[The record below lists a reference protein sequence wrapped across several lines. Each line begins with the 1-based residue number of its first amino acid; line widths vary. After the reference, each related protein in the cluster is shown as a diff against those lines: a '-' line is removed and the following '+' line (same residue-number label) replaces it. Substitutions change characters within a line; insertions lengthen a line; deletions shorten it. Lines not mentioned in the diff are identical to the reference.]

1 MPYSMLRV
9 AASALSIALVIGCG
23 RSKPASTTTTPTP
36 ESQPLAGI
44 VGQNVIIAPVQAMRI
59 APELA
64 WTPAPAARP
73 TLARLDSL
81 IADSVRS
88 RVGNLGW
95 VFADGVAKAA
105 ANNPMY
111 ATDPR
116 ALAANPLRS
125 AALKID
131 QRLPEPLASQLRTMI
146 ALEKDVRLVLIP
158 VELRFD
164 KVEGG
169 LGRPTVRLVLVD
181 PRASIVRWIGEA
193 RGTDSPVFTPEFS
206 AIIAARFAD
215 LFVAK

>member
-1 MPYSMLRV
+1 MHGSAVRV
-9 AASALSIALVIGCG
+9 AVSALSITLVIGCG
-23 RSKPASTTTTPTP
+23 SSKAATTSTTPAP
-36 ESQPLAGI
+36 DNQPLAGM
-44 VGQNVIIAPVQAMRI
+44 VGQNIIIAPVQGMRI

-64 WTPAPAARP
+64 WTAPAGPKA

-88 RVGNLGW
+88 RVGNMGW

-105 ANNPMY
+105 ASNPMY

-164 KVEGG
+164 KAENGF
-169 LGRPTVRLVLVD
+169 GRPTVRLVLVD

-193 RGTDSPVFTPEFS
+193 RGTDSPVFTPDFS
-206 AIIAARFAD
+206 AVIAARFAD

>member
-1 MPYSMLRV
+1 MHRSSLRV
-9 AASALSIALVIGCG
+9 ALSVLSIGATIGCG
-23 RSKPASTTTTPTP
+23 SSKPAPTATTPTP
-36 ESQPLAGI
+36 DNQPLAGI
-44 VGQNVIIAPVQAMRI
+44 VGQNIIIAPVQGMRI

-64 WTPAPAARP
+64 WTAAPAPKA

-88 RVGNLGW
+88 RVGNQGW

-164 KVEGG
+164 KAENG

-193 RGTDSPVFTPEFS
+193 RGTDSPVFTPDFS